1 MFSGLLSLRK
11 YGNIQLPQGK
21 NKKTEEHT
29 MAKTWK
35 VKALTVTGTA
45 TERVEN
51 GIHIYTPGKQEWLV
65 IKEFDDFEKAENWM
79 TDYIRKNHFYY
90 GDFKIT
96 R

>member
-1 MFSGLLSLRK
+1 
-11 YGNIQLPQGK
+11 
-21 NKKTEEHT
+21 

-51 GIHIYTPGKQEWLV
+51 GIHIYDPGKQEWLV
-65 IKEFDDFEKAENWM
+65 IKEFDDFERAENWM
-79 TDYIRKNHFYY
+79 ADYIRKNHFYY

>member
-1 MFSGLLSLRK
+1 
-11 YGNIQLPQGK
+11 
-21 NKKTEEHT
+21 

-35 VKALTVTGTA
+35 VKALTATGVA

-51 GIHIYTPGKQEWLV
+51 GIRIYNPSKAEWKV
-65 IKEFDDFEKAENWM
+65 IREFFDYEEAENWM
-79 TDYIRKNHFYY
+79 VDYIRKNNLYY

>member
-1 MFSGLLSLRK
+1 MFLK
-11 YGNIQLPQGK
+11 CGNIQLPRGK
-21 NKKTEEHT
+21 NIKTEEYT

-35 VKALTVTGTA
+35 VKVLTVTGTA

-51 GIHIYTPGKQEWLV
+51 GIHIYDPGKQEWLV

-79 TDYIRKNHFYY
+79 ADYIRKNHFYY

>member
-1 MFSGLLSLRK
+1 
-11 YGNIQLPQGK
+11 
-21 NKKTEEHT
+21 

-51 GIHIYTPGKQEWLV
+51 EIHIYDPCKQEWLV
-65 IKEFDDFEKAENWM
+65 IKEFDDFEKAENRM
-79 TDYIRKNHFYY
+79 IGYIRKNNLYH

>member
-1 MFSGLLSLRK
+1 MFLK
-11 YGNIQLPQGK
+11 CGNIQLPRGK
-21 NKKTEEHT
+21 NNKTEEYT

-51 GIHIYTPGKQEWLV
+51 GIHIYDPGKQEWLV

-79 TDYIRKNHFYY
+79 ADYIRKNHFYY

>member
-1 MFSGLLSLRK
+1 
-11 YGNIQLPQGK
+11 
-21 NKKTEEHT
+21 

-35 VKALTVTGTA
+35 EKALTVTGTA

-65 IKEFDDFEKAENWM
+65 IKEYDDFEKAENRM
-79 TDYIRKNHFYY
+79 TDYIRKIHFYY

>member
-1 MFSGLLSLRK
+1 
-11 YGNIQLPQGK
+11 
-21 NKKTEEHT
+21 

-35 VKALTVTGTA
+35 VKALTA

-51 GIHIYTPGKQEWLV
+51 GIHIYNPGKIEWRV
-65 IKEFDDFEKAENWM
+65 IKEFIDYEEAENWM
-79 TDYIRKNHFYY
+79 IGYIRKNNLYH

>member
-1 MFSGLLSLRK
+1 
-11 YGNIQLPQGK
+11 
-21 NKKTEEHT
+21 

-79 TDYIRKNHFYY
+79 TDCIRKNHFYY

>member
-1 MFSGLLSLRK
+1 MNQNAILTDKICMIIIDL
-11 YGNIQLPQGK
+11 
-21 NKKTEEHT
+21 
-29 MAKTWK
+29 K

-51 GIHIYTPGKQEWLV
+51 GIHIYDPGKQEWLV

-79 TDYIRKNHFYY
+79 ADYIRKNHFYY

>member
-1 MFSGLLSLRK
+1 
-11 YGNIQLPQGK
+11 
-21 NKKTEEHT
+21 

-79 TDYIRKNHFYY
+79 TDYI
-90 GDFKIT
+90 KIG
-96 R
+96 RAHV

>member
-1 MFSGLLSLRK
+1 MVIYSYRK
-11 YGNIQLPQGK
+11 GKQKNGGTHNGK
-21 NKKTEEHT
+21 NMESRS
-29 MAKTWK
+29 
-35 VKALTVTGTA
+35 VTVTGTA

-51 GIHIYTPGKQEWLV
+51 GIHIYDPGKQEWLV

>member
-1 MFSGLLSLRK
+1 MESKSIDGNRNSNRK
-11 YGNIQLPQGK
+11 G
-21 NKKTEEHT
+21 
-29 MAKTWK
+29 
-35 VKALTVTGTA
+35 
-45 TERVEN
+45 EN

>member
-1 MFSGLLSLRK
+1 
-11 YGNIQLPQGK
+11 
-21 NKKTEEHT
+21 

-35 VKALTVTGTA
+35 VKALIATGTA

-51 GIHIYTPGKQEWLV
+51 EIHIYDPSKQEWLV

-79 TDYIRKNHFYY
+79 IGYIRKNNLYH